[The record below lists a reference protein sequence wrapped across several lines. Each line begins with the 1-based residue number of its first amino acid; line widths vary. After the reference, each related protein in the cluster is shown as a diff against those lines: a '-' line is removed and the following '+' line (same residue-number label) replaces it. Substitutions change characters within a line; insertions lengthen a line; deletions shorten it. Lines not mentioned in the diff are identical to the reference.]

1 MLLHRPPNSPA
12 KAIGAATTP
21 RRERS
26 HNPKRA
32 DRTGG
37 PAEPLR
43 RARRGGGA
51 WAAPCPDRA
60 GTNARMP
67 RDYIPDPTRRQVTT
81 TGRETQVLN
90 GPEAVGSPGAVTW
103 PGLLGARP
111 PGIRRPP
118 SGGCWERP
126 TIDLGKA
133 PPTLAALQRQI
144 AHRDCAWRS
153 PTQPSTSACVTA
165 QEPVLHQGHD
175 PGTRYGP
182 RRIHVLTVPG
192 GRSSVWSQRSR
203 APGRLNRTGPE
214 AQWSALGPQYTG
226 SPGYSA
232 GTNGH
237 DRSAKPTARRTP
249 HVDDLG
255 RCRNPTAGSNP
266 P

>member
-1 MLLHRPPNSPA
+1 VHGRLLVRTGPGLTPVCR
-12 KAIGAATTP
+12 ATTFLIQPDVKSQPPEERLMWLTARGRRIP
-21 RRERS
+21 RGR
-26 HNPKRA
+26 H
-32 DRTGG
+32 
-37 PAEPLR
+37 L
-43 RARRGGGA
+43 AR
-51 WAAPCPDRA
+51 
-60 GTNARMP
+60 
-67 RDYIPDPTRRQVTT
+67 
-81 TGRETQVLN
+81 L
-90 GPEAVGSPGAVTW
+90 VGSPA
-103 PGLLGARP
+103 

-118 SGGCWERP
+118 SGRCWERP

>member
-1 MLLHRPPNSPA
+1 
-12 KAIGAATTP
+12 
-21 RRERS
+21 
-26 HNPKRA
+26 
-32 DRTGG
+32 
-37 PAEPLR
+37 
-43 RARRGGGA
+43 
-51 WAAPCPDRA
+51 
-60 GTNARMP
+60 
-67 RDYIPDPTRRQVTT
+67 
-81 TGRETQVLN
+81 
-90 GPEAVGSPGAVTW
+90 
-103 PGLLGARP
+103 LGARP

-118 SGGCWERP
+118 SGRCWERP

-266 P
+266 TAGCRGAGRPLANEAGVAGRAHPAVKLVPTPPGPTNVVLVRRATTVPFIRAPTGLKRTPTDNTTAALTGVVSYLRR